1 MKRISTLAGM
11 AAPPASASLSVV
23 SFSAG
28 DCAAT
33 GSATVAPAE
42 LDAASTGRFDVLCIE
57 MLVPMAPID
66 KVARYKSRGAT
77 THHVCRPRGSSP
89 TSPARSV
96 SPHT

>member
-1 MKRISTLAGM
+1 MGPVEERGTVMKRISTAAGV
-11 AAPPASASLSVV
+11 AA
-23 SFSAG
+23 
-28 DCAAT
+28 
-33 GSATVAPAE
+33 AE

-66 KVARYKSRGAT
+66 KVARYKSRGGT